1 MGLLYI
7 LPCHVRALIVYL
19 RLLLILPLLALMI
32 LLTGCN
38 VESSTAIETYHQQ
51 VLPLTVEQ
59 LGELPVSRRFS
70 GLIKTTQRSDLGFE
84 LGGKLAQLNMHEG
97 DRVEAGQ
104 VLAALDTTLLSIE
117 RRELQAQKAEAK
129 ASLKLV
135 KANLERQ
142 RTLEKDGY
150 ASKQRRDELL
160 AEKGVLEASLQR
172 LNASLEANSIRVE
185 KSHLKAPF
193 SGVIS
198 ERYFEAG
205 TVVATGTPVF
215 RLIQT
220 DVLEAHIGVPKAMA
234 RQLELG
240 SLQKVYVG
248 GVGRQATV
256 IGIGSDLKAGTH
268 TATVRLQLGSKT
280 EFFPGDLVEL
290 ELSDSIKQAGYYIP
304 LSSLTE
310 GLRGL
315 WNVYAL
321 VLDEPTGL
329 YRLETRDVQ
338 INYADDNKVYVQGA
352 LESGDQIVASGLH
365 RLVPGQLVRRKDET
379 VSAELHGEG

>member
-7 LPCHVRALIVYL
+7 LPSHVRLLVVYL
-19 RLLLILPLLALMI
+19 RLALMLPLLMLMMV
-32 LLTGCN
+32 LTGCN
-38 VESSTAIETYHQQ
+38 VESSISTEAYHQQ
-51 VLPLTVEQ
+51 VLSLEVEQ
-59 LGELPVSRRFS
+59 LSELPVARRFS

-84 LGGKLAQLNMHEG
+84 LGGKLAQLNNHEG

-104 VLAALDTTLLSIE
+104 ILAVLDTTLLSIE

-129 ASLKLV
+129 ANLKLV
-135 KANLERQ
+135 NANLTRQ

-150 ASKQRRDELL
+150 ASKQQRDELL

-172 LNASLEANSIRVE
+172 LNASLEANNTRVE

-193 SGVIS
+193 GGVVS
-198 ERYFEAG
+198 ERYIEAG
-205 TVVATGTPVF
+205 TVVATGVPVF
-215 RLIQT
+215 RLLQT
-220 DVLEAHIGVPKAMA
+220 SVLEAHIGVPKANA
-234 RQLELG
+234 RQLEMG

-248 GVGRQATV
+248 GVGTLARV
-256 IGIGSDLKAGTH
+256 IGIGTDLKAGTH
-268 TATVRLQLGSKT
+268 TATVRLQIAAEA

-290 ELSDSIKQAGYYIP
+290 ELNDSIKQAGYYLP

-310 GLRGL
+310 GMRGL

-321 VLDEPTGL
+321 VFDDSAGL

-338 INYADDNKVYVQGA
+338 INYTDDNYVYVQGA
-352 LESGDQIVASGLH
+352 LENGEQIVANGLH
-365 RLVPGQLVRRKDET
+365 RLVPGQLVRRQDDI
-379 VSAELHGEG
+379 VSSELRGEG